1 MHLETKRL
9 TLREYTFEDWP
20 AVNAYTSDPQVV
32 QFMAFGPTTP
42 EQTREHLQ
50 WAIEA
55 GAQQPRLLYEFAVV
69 LRAEQRVI
77 GTATLQVDSRE
88 RRQAN
93 FSYLFH
99 HDYWGHGFATE
110 AMHCL
115 IHFGFTELHLHR
127 IADDCDARNL
137 ASARV
142 MEKLGMRREGHL
154 RETIWKDGRWYDEY
168 IYAILANEWPGEAA
182 IRTPSEK

>member
-1 MHLETKRL
+1 MAMQLETRRL
-9 TLREYTFEDWP
+9 LLREYTLDDWP

-32 QFMAFGPTTP
+32 QYMSFGPTTP

-50 WAIEA
+50 WAIAA
-55 GAQQPRLLYEFAVV
+55 GAEQPRSLYELGVV
-69 LRAEQRVI
+69 LRSENRLI

-88 RRQAN
+88 RRQAH

-99 HDYWGHGFATE
+99 REFWGQGYATE
-110 AMHCL
+110 AIRHL

-127 IADDCDARNL
+127 VADDCDARNL

-154 RETIWKDGRWYDEY
+154 RETIWKDGHWYDEY
-168 IYAILANEWPGEAA
+168 LYAILAHEWDRRMPYTE
-182 IRTPSEK
+182 

>member
-1 MHLETKRL
+1 MHLETRRL
-9 TLREYTFEDWP
+9 ILRDYTLDDWP
-20 AVNAYTSDPQVV
+20 AVNAYTSDPRVV
-32 QFMAFGPTTP
+32 QYMSFGPTTP

-50 WAIEA
+50 WSIAAAAE
-55 GAQQPRLLYEFAVV
+55 QPRSLYELAVV
-69 LRAEQRVI
+69 LRAEQRLI

-88 RRQAN
+88 RRQAH

-99 HDYWGHGFATE
+99 RDYWGQGYATE
-110 AMHCL
+110 AMRRL

-127 IADDCDARNL
+127 VADNCNARNL

-154 RETIWKDGRWYDEY
+154 RETIWKNGRWYDEY
-168 IYAILANEWPGEAA
+168 LYAILAHEWDMRMPDTG
-182 IRTPSEK
+182 

>member
-1 MHLETKRL
+1 MTMQLETRRL
-9 TLREYTFEDWP
+9 ILREYTLDDWP
-20 AVNAYTSDPQVV
+20 AVDAYTSNPQVV
-32 QFMAFGPTTP
+32 QYMSFGPTTP

-50 WAIEA
+50 WAITAAAE
-55 GAQQPRLLYEFAVV
+55 QPRSLYELAVV
-69 LRAEQRVI
+69 LRAEQRLI

-99 HDYWGHGFATE
+99 PDYWGQGYATE
-110 AMHCL
+110 AIRRL

-127 IADDCDARNL
+127 VADDVDARNL
-137 ASARV
+137 ASVRV
-142 MEKLGMRREGHL
+142 MEKLSMRREGHL

-168 IYAILANEWPGEAA
+168 LYAILAHEWDMRMPDA
-182 IRTPSEK
+182 